1 MPPVINVLHVS
12 YKSYALT
19 EFGHLYVDT
28 FNVIITVMT
37 MDIDL
42 VNTIRKIHATRAN
55 TVVYCSGAG
64 ANSISW
70 LLGVSGASRTVL
82 ESLVPYSNN
91 SLIELLGYEPTQ
103 FFSKD
108 VSVEMSRSA
117 YERGVYLREGNDAI
131 VGVGCTAAIS
141 TDRLRHGDNG
151 CFISIWSSF
160 GVTTYSLTLDRV
172 RNNRDEEE
180 NIVARLIIK
189 ALSQALN
196 IEDVLALDLTGNEC
210 LKIEDNIYKDQ
221 ISALM
226 NCHIK
231 SLVFDNSTIID
242 SDRRNFEALLPGSF
256 NPVHDG
262 HKKLAQV
269 ASDIL
274 GSEVVFELSLSN
286 VDKPVLNE
294 EELRERISEISAI
307 RTSVV
312 TWADTFQLKSELFPG
327 ALFVIGVDTAM
338 RILDPKYYDG
348 QEVDMLDAL
357 NKINKQSCRFLV
369 AGRRNKGQFC
379 TIEDVNVPY
388 VFKDMFQQIPEDV
401 FRLDISSTQM
411 RC

>member
-1 MPPVINVLHVS
+1 
-12 YKSYALT
+12 
-19 EFGHLYVDT
+19 
-28 FNVIITVMT
+28 
-37 MDIDL
+37 
-42 VNTIRKIHATRAN
+42 
-55 TVVYCSGAG
+55 
-64 ANSISW
+64 
-70 LLGVSGASRTVL
+70 
-82 ESLVPYSNN
+82 
-91 SLIELLGYEPTQ
+91 
-103 FFSKD
+103 
-108 VSVEMSRSA
+108 
-117 YERGVYLREGNDAI
+117 
-131 VGVGCTAAIS
+131 
-141 TDRLRHGDNG
+141 
-151 CFISIWSSF
+151 
-160 GVTTYSLTLDRV
+160 
-172 RNNRDEEE
+172 
-180 NIVARLIIK
+180 
-189 ALSQALN
+189 
-196 IEDVLALDLTGNEC
+196 
-210 LKIEDNIYKDQ
+210 
-221 ISALM
+221 
-226 NCHIK
+226 
-231 SLVFDNSTIID
+231 FDNSTIID